1 MLGNRPVPARVYFE
15 DVALSA
21 IQPRK
26 DDDLLS
32 YPEVETITGFSRTTI
47 WRLLKSGE
55 IQTARCGRS
64 VRVSRQSLEAY
75 MRRDAEGHAPW

>member
-1 MLGNRPVPARVYFE
+1 MKAQEETRIPE
-15 DVALSA
+15 DRLW
-21 IQPRK
+21 
-26 DDDLLS
+26 LS

-64 VRVSRQSLEAY
+64 VRV
-75 MRRDAEGHAPW
+75 RRDAEGHAPW

>member
-1 MLGNRPVPARVYFE
+1 MKAQEETRIPE
-15 DVALSA
+15 DRLW
-21 IQPRK
+21 
-26 DDDLLS
+26 LS